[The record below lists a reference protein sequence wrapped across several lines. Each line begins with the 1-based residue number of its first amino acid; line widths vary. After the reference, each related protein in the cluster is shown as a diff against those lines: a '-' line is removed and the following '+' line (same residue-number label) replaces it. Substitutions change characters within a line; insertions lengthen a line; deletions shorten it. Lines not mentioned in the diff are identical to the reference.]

1 MSKGCTMSAQ
11 SKEMKLAIKIA
22 GKVDKSFGSTLK
34 SVQSQIKTVAKVSA
48 AAVGAVATAVAGV
61 TTAAIKTGKEFEN
74 SMSQVAATMGI
85 DKATKDGLKNYQTLE
100 TAAKEMGESTAF
112 TASEAAEGLNYLA
125 LAGYSADQ
133 AATALPYTLKLAGAG
148 AMDLADASD
157 MVTDA
162 MSALN
167 LEANNKNL
175 STFSDQL
182 AKSASTTN
190 TNVKQLGEAILTV
203 GGTAA
208 NLKGGTAE
216 LNTALGILANNGI
229 KGAEG
234 GTHLRNMLLSL
245 ESPTDAAAKQLE
257 KLGVNVYDAKGN
269 LRSLNDIF
277 SDVQKSTKG
286 MTNQQVDGILAT
298 LFNKRDLASARAMM
312 KAAGDDFSK
321 IEKTISDSAGA
332 CDQMYKTQLDN
343 LEGDLALFTSA
354 LQGLGIEVYENIGGG
369 VREGVQLATECIGDL
384 NKAFKKNGLQGLV
397 GEFGSVLSKAV
408 NYVSDLAPKLTDSAV
423 DLITSFISGIE
434 KSSDNIAKSA
444 TSVFSKLITGASKIA
459 PKLLTLAA
467 TLLISLITA
476 LQSEFPTIEKAFFQ
490 GLKQLISNAL
500 KLLPQILDVGLDFV
514 LALADGIVS
523 GLPQCF
529 SIATMLITKLC
540 DVINSE
546 LPQILQIGIQL
557 ILNLVYGIL
566 ENLPQIARSVML
578 IINTLI
584 QCILQNLPIILSA
597 GIELLYALIN
607 GIMNNLDYIIQAVIA
622 IITELI
628 TCLAQ
633 NAPLLATSAISLISA
648 LVVGLLQALP
658 QLIAA
663 VPQLIIALVN
673 AFKNYDWS
681 TLGKDI
687 ISGIK
692 SGLLAM
698 KDSLIAT
705 VKNIFKSVKSIFSRK
720 ITANVSASSS
730 GAKPHASGGI
740 FPRSTI
746 VPTIQA
752 AHAAGGVFTSP
763 TVIPSINGAN
773 HLVGE
778 AGAEAILPLNSLWN
792 NLSNTLNPNF
802 SVMSNRIAEL
812 ANKIE
817 GGNKGDGNDNNGDT
831 PTIIFSPQI
840 IIQGNADKNDVKEA
854 VKMSQTE
861 FERFMN
867 EYLKKKK
874 RIRL

>member
-1 MSKGCTMSAQ
+1 MSAK

-321 IEKTISDSAGA
+321 IEKAISDSAGA

-459 PKLLTLAA
+459 PKLLTLAG

-476 LQSEFPTIEKAFFQ
+476 LQSELPTIEKTFFQ

-529 SIATMLITKLC
+529 SIATMLITELC
-540 DVINSE
+540 GVINSE

-566 ENLPQIARSVML
+566 ENLPQIARSAML

-705 VKNIFKSVKSIFSRK
+705 VRNIFKSIKSIFSRK

-730 GAKPHASGGI
+730 GGKPHASGGI

-746 VPTIQA
+746 IPTIQA

-792 NLSNTLNPNF
+792 NLSNTFNPNF

-817 GGNKGDGNDNNGDT
+817 GGNKGDGNYNNIDT
-831 PTIIFSPQI
+831 PTIVFSPQI
-840 IIQGNADKNDVKEA
+840 IIQGNANKNDVKEA

-874 RIRL
+874 RIKL

>member
-1 MSKGCTMSAQ
+1 MSAK

-459 PKLLTLAA
+459 PKLLTLAG

-476 LQSEFPTIEKAFFQ
+476 LQSELPTIEKTFFQ

-529 SIATMLITKLC
+529 SIATMLITELC
-540 DVINSE
+540 GVINSE

-566 ENLPQIARSVML
+566 ENLPQIARSAML

-720 ITANVSASSS
+720 ITANISASSS
-730 GAKPHASGGI
+730 GGKPHASGGI

-746 VPTIQA
+746 IPTIQA

-792 NLSNTLNPNF
+792 NLSNTFNPNF

-817 GGNKGDGNDNNGDT
+817 SGNKGDGNYNNGDT
-831 PTIIFSPQI
+831 PTIVFSPKI

-861 FERFMN
+861 FEKFMN

-874 RIRL
+874 RIQL

>member
-1 MSKGCTMSAQ
+1 MSAK

-245 ESPTDAAAKQLE
+245 ESPTAAAAKQLE

-321 IEKTISDSAGA
+321 IEKTISESAGA

-354 LQGLGIEVYENIGGG
+354 LQGLGIEIYENIGGG

-408 NYVSDLAPKLTDSAV
+408 NYISDLAPKLTDSAV
-423 DLITSFISGIE
+423 DLITSFILRIE

-444 TSVFSKLITGASKIA
+444 TSVFSKLIAGASKIA
-459 PKLLTLAA
+459 PELLTLAG

-476 LQSEFPTIEKAFFQ
+476 LQGELPTIEKTFFQ

-529 SIATMLITKLC
+529 SIATMLITELC
-540 DVINSE
+540 GVINSE

-566 ENLPQIARSVML
+566 ENLPQIARSAML

-720 ITANVSASSS
+720 ITANISASSS
-730 GAKPHASGGI
+730 GGKPHASGGI

-746 VPTIQA
+746 IPTIQA

-792 NLSNTLNPNF
+792 NLSNTFNPNF

-817 GGNKGDGNDNNGDT
+817 GGNKGDSNYNNGDT
-831 PTIIFSPQI
+831 PTIVFSPQI

>member
-1 MSKGCTMSAQ
+1 MSAK
-11 SKEMKLAIKIA
+11 SKEMKLAIRIA
-22 GKVDKSFGSTLK
+22 GKVDKSFGSALK

-459 PKLLTLAA
+459 PKLLTLAG

-476 LQSEFPTIEKAFFQ
+476 LQSELPTIEKTFFQ

-514 LALADGIVS
+514 LALADGIVN

-597 GIELLYALIN
+597 GIELFYALIN

-720 ITANVSASSS
+720 ITANISASSS
-730 GAKPHASGGI
+730 GGKPHASGGI

-746 VPTIQA
+746 IPTIQA

-792 NLSNTLNPNF
+792 NLSNTFNPNF

-817 GGNKGDGNDNNGDT
+817 SGNKGDGNYNNGDT
-831 PTIIFSPQI
+831 PTIVFSPQI

-874 RIRL
+874 RIQL

>member
-1 MSKGCTMSAQ
+1 MREK
-11 SKEMKLAIKIA
+11 SKEMKLAVRIA
-22 GKVDKSFGSTLK
+22 GKVDKSFGLALK

-100 TAAKEMGESTAF
+100 TAAKKMGESTAF

-459 PKLLTLAA
+459 PKLLTLAG

-476 LQSEFPTIEKAFFQ
+476 LQSELPTIEKTFFQ

-529 SIATMLITKLC
+529 SIVTMLITKLC
-540 DVINSE
+540 GVINSE

-578 IINTLI
+578 IINTFI

-692 SGLLAM
+692 SGLLSM

-705 VKNIFKSVKSIFSRK
+705 VKNIFKSIKSIFSRK

-746 VPTIQA
+746 IPTIQA

-792 NLSNTLNPNF
+792 NLSNTFNPNF

-817 GGNKGDGNDNNGDT
+817 SGNKGDGNYNNGDT
-831 PTIIFSPQI
+831 PTIVFSPQI

>member
-1 MSKGCTMSAQ
+1 MSAK

-459 PKLLTLAA
+459 PKLLTLAG

-476 LQSEFPTIEKAFFQ
+476 LQSELPTIEKTFFQ

-529 SIATMLITKLC
+529 SIATMLITELC
-540 DVINSE
+540 GVINSE
-546 LPQILQIGIQL
+546 FPQILQIGIQL

-566 ENLPQIARSVML
+566 ENLPQIARSAML

-720 ITANVSASSS
+720 ITANISASSS
-730 GAKPHASGGI
+730 GGKPHASGGI

-746 VPTIQA
+746 IPTIQA

-792 NLSNTLNPNF
+792 NLSNTFNPNF

-817 GGNKGDGNDNNGDT
+817 SGNKGDGNYNNGDT
-831 PTIIFSPQI
+831 PTIVFSPKI

-861 FERFMN
+861 FEKFMN

-874 RIRL
+874 RIQL

>member
-1 MSKGCTMSAQ
+1 MSKGCTMSAK

-85 DKATKDGLKNYQTLE
+85 DKATKNGLKNYQTLE

-245 ESPTDAAAKQLE
+245 ESPTAAAAKQLE

-321 IEKTISDSAGA
+321 IEKTISESAGA

-354 LQGLGIEVYENIGGG
+354 LQGLGIEIYENIGGG

-423 DLITSFISGIE
+423 DLITSFILGIE

-444 TSVFSKLITGASKIA
+444 TSVFSKLIAGASKIA
-459 PKLLTLAA
+459 PELLTLAG

-476 LQSEFPTIEKAFFQ
+476 LQGELPTIEKTFFQ

-514 LALADGIVS
+514 LALVDGIVS

-529 SIATMLITKLC
+529 SIATMLITELC
-540 DVINSE
+540 GVINSE

-566 ENLPQIARSVML
+566 ENLPQIARSAML

-720 ITANVSASSS
+720 ITANISASSS
-730 GAKPHASGGI
+730 GGKPHASGGI

-746 VPTIQA
+746 IPTIQA

-792 NLSNTLNPNF
+792 NLSNTFNPNF

-817 GGNKGDGNDNNGDT
+817 SGNKGDDNYNNGDT
-831 PTIIFSPQI
+831 PTIVFSPQI

-874 RIRL
+874 RIQL

>member
-1 MSKGCTMSAQ
+1 MSAQ

-423 DLITSFISGIE
+423 DLITSFISEIE

-854 VKMSQTE
+854 VKMSQAE

>member
-1 MSKGCTMSAQ
+1 MSAQ

-557 ILNLVYGIL
+557 IFNLVYGIL

-817 GGNKGDGNDNNGDT
+817 SGNKGDGNYNNGDT
-831 PTIIFSPQI
+831 PTIVFSPQI

>member
-1 MSKGCTMSAQ
+1 MSAK

-245 ESPTDAAAKQLE
+245 ESPTAAAAKQLE

-321 IEKTISDSAGA
+321 IEKTISESAGA

-354 LQGLGIEVYENIGGG
+354 LQGLGIEIYENIGGG

-408 NYVSDLAPKLTDSAV
+408 NYISDLAPKLTDSAV
-423 DLITSFISGIE
+423 DLITSFILGIE

-444 TSVFSKLITGASKIA
+444 TSVFSKLIAGASKIA
-459 PKLLTLAA
+459 PELLTLAG

-476 LQSEFPTIEKAFFQ
+476 LQGELPTIEKTFFQ

-529 SIATMLITKLC
+529 SIATMLITELC
-540 DVINSE
+540 GVINSE

-566 ENLPQIARSVML
+566 ENLPQIARSAML

-720 ITANVSASSS
+720 ITANISASSS
-730 GAKPHASGGI
+730 GGKPHASGGI

-746 VPTIQA
+746 IPTIQA

-792 NLSNTLNPNF
+792 NLSNTFNPNF

-817 GGNKGDGNDNNGDT
+817 SGNKGDDNYNNGDT
-831 PTIIFSPQI
+831 PTIVFSPQI

>member
-1 MSKGCTMSAQ
+1 MSAK

-22 GKVDKSFGSTLK
+22 GKVDKSFGSALK

-321 IEKTISDSAGA
+321 IEKTISESAGA

-354 LQGLGIEVYENIGGG
+354 LQGLGIEIYENIGGG
-369 VREGVQLATECIGDL
+369 VRKGVQLATECIGDL

-423 DLITSFISGIE
+423 DLITSFILGIE

-444 TSVFSKLITGASKIA
+444 TSVFSKLIAGASKIA
-459 PKLLTLAA
+459 PELLTLAG

-476 LQSEFPTIEKAFFQ
+476 LQGELPTIEKTFFQ

-529 SIATMLITKLC
+529 SIATMLITELC
-540 DVINSE
+540 GVINSE

-566 ENLPQIARSVML
+566 ENLPQIARSAML

-607 GIMNNLDYIIQAVIA
+607 GIINNLDYIIQAVIA

-720 ITANVSASSS
+720 ITANISASSS
-730 GAKPHASGGI
+730 GGKPHASGGI

-746 VPTIQA
+746 IPTIQA

-792 NLSNTLNPNF
+792 NLSNTFNPNF

-817 GGNKGDGNDNNGDT
+817 GGNKGDDNYNNGDT
-831 PTIIFSPQI
+831 PTIVFSPQI

-874 RIRL
+874 RIQL

>member
-1 MSKGCTMSAQ
+1 MSAK

-245 ESPTDAAAKQLE
+245 ESPTAAAAKQLE

-321 IEKTISDSAGA
+321 IEKTISESAGA

-354 LQGLGIEVYENIGGG
+354 LQGLGIEIYENIGGG

-397 GEFGSVLSKAV
+397 GEFGNVLSKAV

-423 DLITSFISGIE
+423 DLITSFILGIE

-444 TSVFSKLITGASKIA
+444 TSVFSKLIAGASKIT
-459 PKLLTLAA
+459 PELLTLAG

-476 LQSEFPTIEKAFFQ
+476 LQSELPTIEKTFFQ

-529 SIATMLITKLC
+529 SIATMLITELC
-540 DVINSE
+540 GVINSE

-566 ENLPQIARSVML
+566 ENLPQIARSAML

-720 ITANVSASSS
+720 ITANISASSS
-730 GAKPHASGGI
+730 GGKPHASGGI

-746 VPTIQA
+746 IPTIQA

-792 NLSNTLNPNF
+792 NLSNTFNPNF

-817 GGNKGDGNDNNGDT
+817 SGNKGDDNYNNGDT
-831 PTIIFSPQI
+831 PTIVFSPQI

>member
-1 MSKGCTMSAQ
+1 MSAK

-354 LQGLGIEVYENIGGG
+354 LQGLGIEIYENIGGG

-397 GEFGSVLSKAV
+397 GEFGNVLSKAV
-408 NYVSDLAPKLTDSAV
+408 NYVSNLAPKLTDSAV
-423 DLITSFISGIE
+423 DLITSFILGIE

-444 TSVFSKLITGASKIA
+444 TSVFSKLIAGASKIA
-459 PKLLTLAA
+459 PELLTLAG

-476 LQSEFPTIEKAFFQ
+476 LQSELPTIEKTFFQ

-529 SIATMLITKLC
+529 SIATMLITELC
-540 DVINSE
+540 GVINAE
-546 LPQILQIGIQL
+546 
-557 ILNLVYGIL
+557 
-566 ENLPQIARSVML
+566 LPQIARSAML

-633 NAPLLATSAISLISA
+633 NAPLLATSAISLIGA

-705 VKNIFKSVKSIFSRK
+705 VRNIFKSIKSIFSRK

-730 GAKPHASGGI
+730 GGKPHASGGI

-746 VPTIQA
+746 IPTIQA

-792 NLSNTLNPNF
+792 NLSNTFNPNF

-831 PTIIFSPQI
+831 PTIIFQPQI

>member
-1 MSKGCTMSAQ
+1 MSAK

-245 ESPTDAAAKQLE
+245 ESPTAAAVKQLK

-321 IEKTISDSAGA
+321 IEKTISESAGA

-354 LQGLGIEVYENIGGG
+354 LQGLGIEIYENIGGG

-423 DLITSFISGIE
+423 DLITSFILGIE

-444 TSVFSKLITGASKIA
+444 TSVFSKLIAGASKIT
-459 PKLLTLAA
+459 PELLTLAG

-476 LQSEFPTIEKAFFQ
+476 LQGELPTIEKIFFQ

-529 SIATMLITKLC
+529 SIATMLITELC
-540 DVINSE
+540 GVINSE

-566 ENLPQIARSVML
+566 ENLPQIARSAMM

-607 GIMNNLDYIIQAVIA
+607 GIMNNSDYIIQAVIA

-692 SGLLAM
+692 SGLLTM

-720 ITANVSASSS
+720 ITANISASSS
-730 GAKPHASGGI
+730 GEKPHASGGI

-746 VPTIQA
+746 IPTIQA

-792 NLSNTLNPNF
+792 NLSNMFNPNF

-817 GGNKGDGNDNNGDT
+817 SGNKGDGNYNNGDT
-831 PTIIFSPQI
+831 PTIVFSPQI

>member
-1 MSKGCTMSAQ
+1 MSAK

-48 AAVGAVATAVAGV
+48 AAVGAVATVVAGV

-245 ESPTDAAAKQLE
+245 ESPTAAAAKQLE

-321 IEKTISDSAGA
+321 IEKTISESAGA

-354 LQGLGIEVYENIGGG
+354 LQGLGIEIYENIGGG

-408 NYVSDLAPKLTDSAV
+408 NYVSDLAPKLTESAV
-423 DLITSFISGIE
+423 DLITSFILGIE

-444 TSVFSKLITGASKIA
+444 TSVFSKLIAGVSKIT
-459 PKLLTLAA
+459 PELLTLTG

-476 LQSEFPTIEKAFFQ
+476 LQSELPTIEKTFFQ

-523 GLPQCF
+523 GLPQYF
-529 SIATMLITKLC
+529 SIVTMLITKLC
-540 DVINSE
+540 GVINSE

-566 ENLPQIARSVML
+566 ENLPQIARSAML

-607 GIMNNLDYIIQAVIA
+607 GIMNNLNYIIQAVIA

-633 NAPLLATSAISLISA
+633 NAPLLATSAISLIGA

-720 ITANVSASSS
+720 ITANISASSS
-730 GAKPHASGGI
+730 GGKPHASGGI

-746 VPTIQA
+746 IPTIQA

-792 NLSNTLNPNF
+792 NLSNTFNPNF

-817 GGNKGDGNDNNGDT
+817 CGNKGDGNDNNGDT
-831 PTIIFSPQI
+831 PTIIFQPQI

>member
-1 MSKGCTMSAQ
+1 MSAQ

-354 LQGLGIEVYENIGGG
+354 LQGLGIEIYENIGGG

-408 NYVSDLAPKLTDSAV
+408 NYVSNLAPKLTDSAV
-423 DLITSFISGIE
+423 DLITSFILGIE

-444 TSVFSKLITGASKIA
+444 TSVFSKLIAGASKIA
-459 PKLLTLAA
+459 PELLTLAG

-476 LQSEFPTIEKAFFQ
+476 LHSELPTIEKTFFQ
-490 GLKQLISNAL
+490 GVKQLISNAL

-529 SIATMLITKLC
+529 SIATMLITELC
-540 DVINSE
+540 GVINAE

-566 ENLPQIARSVML
+566 ENLPQIARSAML

-607 GIMNNLDYIIQAVIA
+607 GIMNNLNYIIQAVIA

-633 NAPLLATSAISLISA
+633 NAPLLATSAISLIGA

-720 ITANVSASSS
+720 ITANISASSS
-730 GAKPHASGGI
+730 GGKPHASGGI

-746 VPTIQA
+746 IPTIQA

-792 NLSNTLNPNF
+792 NLSNTFNPNF

-817 GGNKGDGNDNNGDT
+817 SGNKGDGNYNNIDT
-831 PTIIFSPQI
+831 PTIVFSPQI

-861 FERFMN
+861 FERFIN

-874 RIRL
+874 RIKL

>member
-1 MSKGCTMSAQ
+1 MSAK

-245 ESPTDAAAKQLE
+245 ESPTAAAAKQLE

-321 IEKTISDSAGA
+321 IEKTISESAGA

-354 LQGLGIEVYENIGGG
+354 LQGLGIEIYENIGGG

-397 GEFGSVLSKAV
+397 GEFGNVLSKAV

-423 DLITSFISGIE
+423 DLITSFILGIE

-444 TSVFSKLITGASKIA
+444 TSVFSKLIAGASKIT
-459 PKLLTLAA
+459 PELLTLAG

-476 LQSEFPTIEKAFFQ
+476 LQSELPTIEKTFFQ

-529 SIATMLITKLC
+529 SIATMLITELC
-540 DVINSE
+540 GVINSE

-566 ENLPQIARSVML
+566 ENLPQIARSAML

-705 VKNIFKSVKSIFSRK
+705 VKNIFKGVKSIFSRK
-720 ITANVSASSS
+720 ITANISASSS
-730 GAKPHASGGI
+730 GGKPHASGGI

-746 VPTIQA
+746 IPTIQA

-792 NLSNTLNPNF
+792 NLSNTFNPNF

-817 GGNKGDGNDNNGDT
+817 NGNKGDDNYNNGDT
-831 PTIIFSPQI
+831 PTIVFSPQI

-874 RIRL
+874 RIQL

>member
-1 MSKGCTMSAQ
+1 MSAQ

-34 SVQSQIKTVAKVSA
+34 SVQSQIKTAAKVSA

-125 LAGYSADQ
+125 LAGYSADK

-444 TSVFSKLITGASKIA
+444 TSVFSKLIAGASKIA

-705 VKNIFKSVKSIFSRK
+705 VKNIFKSIKSIFSRK

-740 FPRSTI
+740 FQRSTI

-792 NLSNTLNPNF
+792 NLSNTFNPNF

-854 VKMSQTE
+854 VKMSQAE

>member
-1 MSKGCTMSAQ
+1 MSAK

-459 PKLLTLAA
+459 PKLLTLAG

-476 LQSEFPTIEKAFFQ
+476 LQSELPTIEKTFFQ

-540 DVINSE
+540 GVINSE

-566 ENLPQIARSVML
+566 ENLPQIARSAML

-607 GIMNNLDYIIQAVIA
+607 GIMNNLNYIIQAVIA

-633 NAPLLATSAISLISA
+633 NAPLLATSAISLIGA

-720 ITANVSASSS
+720 ITANISASSS
-730 GAKPHASGGI
+730 GGKPHASGGI

-746 VPTIQA
+746 IPTIQA

-792 NLSNTLNPNF
+792 NLSNTFNPNF

-817 GGNKGDGNDNNGDT
+817 CGNKGDGNDNNGDT
-831 PTIIFSPQI
+831 PTIIFQPQI

>member
-1 MSKGCTMSAQ
+1 MSAQ

-34 SVQSQIKTVAKVSA
+34 SVQSQIKTVTKVSA

-854 VKMSQTE
+854 VKMSQAE

>member
-1 MSKGCTMSAQ
+1 MSAK

-22 GKVDKSFGSTLK
+22 GKVDKSFGSALK

-245 ESPTDAAAKQLE
+245 ESPTAAAAKQLE

-321 IEKTISDSAGA
+321 IEKTISESAGA

-354 LQGLGIEVYENIGGG
+354 LQGLGIEIYENIGGG

-397 GEFGSVLSKAV
+397 GEFGNVLSKAV

-423 DLITSFISGIE
+423 DLITSFILGIE

-444 TSVFSKLITGASKIA
+444 TSVFSKLIAGASKIT
-459 PKLLTLAA
+459 PELLTLAG

-476 LQSEFPTIEKAFFQ
+476 LQSELPTIEKTFFQ

-529 SIATMLITKLC
+529 SIATMLITELC
-540 DVINSE
+540 GVINSE

-566 ENLPQIARSVML
+566 ENLPQIARSAML

-705 VKNIFKSVKSIFSRK
+705 VKNIFKGVKSIFSRK
-720 ITANVSASSS
+720 ITANISASSS
-730 GAKPHASGGI
+730 GGKPHASGGI

-746 VPTIQA
+746 IPTIQA

-792 NLSNTLNPNF
+792 NLSNTFNPNF

-817 GGNKGDGNDNNGDT
+817 SGNKGDDNYNNGDT
-831 PTIIFSPQI
+831 PTIVFSPQI

-874 RIRL
+874 RIQL

>member
-1 MSKGCTMSAQ
+1 MSAK

-245 ESPTDAAAKQLE
+245 ESPTAAAAKQLE

-321 IEKTISDSAGA
+321 IEKTISESAGA

-354 LQGLGIEVYENIGGG
+354 LQGLGIEIYENIGGG

-500 KLLPQILDVGLDFV
+500 KLSPQILDVGLDFV

-854 VKMSQTE
+854 VKMSQAE

>member
-1 MSKGCTMSAQ
+1 MSAK

-245 ESPTDAAAKQLE
+245 ESPTAAAAKQLE

-321 IEKTISDSAGA
+321 IEKTISESAGA

-354 LQGLGIEVYENIGGG
+354 LQGLGIEIYENIGGG

-397 GEFGSVLSKAV
+397 GEFGNVLSKAV

-423 DLITSFISGIE
+423 DLITSFILGIE

-444 TSVFSKLITGASKIA
+444 TSVFSKLIAGASKIT
-459 PKLLTLAA
+459 PELLTLAG

-476 LQSEFPTIEKAFFQ
+476 LQSELPTIEKTFFQ

-529 SIATMLITKLC
+529 SIATMLITELC
-540 DVINSE
+540 GVINSE

-566 ENLPQIARSVML
+566 ENLPQIARSAML

-705 VKNIFKSVKSIFSRK
+705 VKNIFKGVKSIFSRK
-720 ITANVSASSS
+720 ITANISASSS
-730 GAKPHASGGI
+730 GGKPHASGGI

-746 VPTIQA
+746 IPTIQA

-792 NLSNTLNPNF
+792 NLSNTFNPNF
-802 SVMSNRIAEL
+802 SVMSNLIAEL

-817 GGNKGDGNDNNGDT
+817 SGNKGDDNYNNGDT
-831 PTIIFSPQI
+831 PTIVFSPQI

-874 RIRL
+874 RIQL

>member
-1 MSKGCTMSAQ
+1 MSAK

-48 AAVGAVATAVAGV
+48 AAVGAGATAVAGV

-459 PKLLTLAA
+459 PKLLTLAG

-476 LQSEFPTIEKAFFQ
+476 LQSELPTIEKTFFQ

-540 DVINSE
+540 GVINSE

-566 ENLPQIARSVML
+566 ENLPQIARSAML

-705 VKNIFKSVKSIFSRK
+705 VRNIFKSIKSIFSRK

-730 GAKPHASGGI
+730 GGKPHASGGI

-746 VPTIQA
+746 IPTIQA

-792 NLSNTLNPNF
+792 NLSNTFNPNF

-831 PTIIFSPQI
+831 PTIKIGRASCR
-840 IIQGNADKNDVKEA
+840 
-854 VKMSQTE
+854 
-861 FERFMN
+861 ERV
-867 EYLKKKK
+867 
-874 RIRL
+874 

>member
-1 MSKGCTMSAQ
+1 MSAK

-22 GKVDKSFGSTLK
+22 GKVDKSFGSALK

-245 ESPTDAAAKQLE
+245 ESPTAAAAKQLE

-321 IEKTISDSAGA
+321 IEKTISESAGA

-354 LQGLGIEVYENIGGG
+354 LQGLGIEIYENIGGG

-408 NYVSDLAPKLTDSAV
+408 NYVSDLAPKLTESAV
-423 DLITSFISGIE
+423 DLITSFILGIE

-444 TSVFSKLITGASKIA
+444 TSVFSKLIAGVSKIT
-459 PKLLTLAA
+459 PELLTLTG

-476 LQSEFPTIEKAFFQ
+476 LQSELPTIEKTFFQ

-529 SIATMLITKLC
+529 SIATMLITELC
-540 DVINSE
+540 GVINSE

-566 ENLPQIARSVML
+566 ENLPQIARSAML

-663 VPQLIIALVN
+663 VPQLITALVN

-720 ITANVSASSS
+720 ITANISASSS
-730 GAKPHASGGI
+730 GEKPHASGGI

-746 VPTIQA
+746 IPTIQA

-792 NLSNTLNPNF
+792 NLSNTFNPNF

-817 GGNKGDGNDNNGDT
+817 SRNKGDGNYNNGDT
-831 PTIIFSPQI
+831 PTIVFSPQI

-874 RIRL
+874 RIQL

>member
-1 MSKGCTMSAQ
+1 MSAK

-298 LFNKRDLASARAMM
+298 LFNKRDLASVRAMM

-321 IEKTISDSAGA
+321 IEKTISESAGA

-354 LQGLGIEVYENIGGG
+354 LQGLGIEIYENIGGG

-408 NYVSDLAPKLTDSAV
+408 NYVSNLAPKLTDSAV
-423 DLITSFISGIE
+423 DLITSFILGIE

-444 TSVFSKLITGASKIA
+444 TSVFSKLIAGASKIA
-459 PKLLTLAA
+459 PELLTLAG

-476 LQSEFPTIEKAFFQ
+476 LQSELPTIEKTFFQ

-529 SIATMLITKLC
+529 SIATMLITELC
-540 DVINSE
+540 GVINAE

-566 ENLPQIARSVML
+566 ENLPQIARSAML

-584 QCILQNLPIILSA
+584 QCILQNLPIIMSA

-633 NAPLLATSAISLISA
+633 NAPLLATSAISLIGA

-705 VKNIFKSVKSIFSRK
+705 VRNIFKSIKSIFSRK

-730 GAKPHASGGI
+730 GGKPHASGGI

-746 VPTIQA
+746 IPTIQA

-792 NLSNTLNPNF
+792 NLSNTFNPNF

-840 IIQGNADKNDVKEA
+840 IIQGNADKNDVKKA

>member
-1 MSKGCTMSAQ
+1 MSAK

-48 AAVGAVATAVAGV
+48 AAVGAVATAVA
-61 TTAAIKTGKEFEN
+61 TAAIKTGKEFEN

-459 PKLLTLAA
+459 PKLLTLAG

-476 LQSEFPTIEKAFFQ
+476 LQSELPTIEKTFFQ

-529 SIATMLITKLC
+529 SIATMLITELC
-540 DVINSE
+540 GVINSE

-566 ENLPQIARSVML
+566 ENLPQIERSAML

-720 ITANVSASSS
+720 ITANISASSS
-730 GAKPHASGGI
+730 GGKPHASGGI

-746 VPTIQA
+746 IPTIQA

-792 NLSNTLNPNF
+792 NLSNTFNPNF

>member
-1 MSKGCTMSAQ
+1 MSAK

-245 ESPTDAAAKQLE
+245 ESPTAAAAKQLE

-321 IEKTISDSAGA
+321 IEKTISESAGA

-354 LQGLGIEVYENIGGG
+354 LQGLGIEIYENIGGE

-408 NYVSDLAPKLTDSAV
+408 NYISDLAPKLTDSAV
-423 DLITSFISGIE
+423 DLITSFILGIE

-444 TSVFSKLITGASKIA
+444 TSVFSKLIAGASKIA
-459 PKLLTLAA
+459 PELLTLAG

-476 LQSEFPTIEKAFFQ
+476 LQGELPTIEKTFFQ

-529 SIATMLITKLC
+529 SIATMLITELC
-540 DVINSE
+540 GVINSE

-566 ENLPQIARSVML
+566 ENLPQIARSAML

-720 ITANVSASSS
+720 ITANISASSS
-730 GAKPHASGGI
+730 GGKPHASGGI

-746 VPTIQA
+746 IPTIQA

-792 NLSNTLNPNF
+792 NLSNTFNPNF

-817 GGNKGDGNDNNGDT
+817 GGNKGDSNYNNGDT
-831 PTIIFSPQI
+831 PTIVFSPQI

>member
-1 MSKGCTMSAQ
+1 MSAK

-22 GKVDKSFGSTLK
+22 GKVDKSFGSALK

-245 ESPTDAAAKQLE
+245 ESPTAAAAKQLE

-321 IEKTISDSAGA
+321 IEKTISESAGA

-354 LQGLGIEVYENIGGG
+354 LQGLGIEIYENIGGG

-423 DLITSFISGIE
+423 DLITSFILGIE
-434 KSSDNIAKSA
+434 KSSDNITKSA
-444 TSVFSKLITGASKIA
+444 TSVFSKLIAGVSKIT
-459 PKLLTLAA
+459 PELLTIAG

-476 LQSEFPTIEKAFFQ
+476 LQSELPTIEKTFFQ

-529 SIATMLITKLC
+529 NIATMLITELC
-540 DVINSE
+540 GVINSE

-566 ENLPQIARSVML
+566 ENLPQIARSAML

-698 KDSLIAT
+698 KDSLITT

-720 ITANVSASSS
+720 ITANISASSS
-730 GAKPHASGGI
+730 GGKPHASGGI

-746 VPTIQA
+746 IPTIQA

-792 NLSNTLNPNF
+792 NLSNTFNPNF

-817 GGNKGDGNDNNGDT
+817 SGNKGDDNYNNGDT
-831 PTIIFSPQI
+831 PTIVFSPQI

-874 RIRL
+874 RIQL

>member
-1 MSKGCTMSAQ
+1 MSAQ

-34 SVQSQIKTVAKVSA
+34 SVQSQIKTVTKVSA

-705 VKNIFKSVKSIFSRK
+705 VRNIFKSIKSIFSRK
-720 ITANVSASSS
+720 ITANVSASSL
-730 GAKPHASGGI
+730 GGKPHASGGI

-746 VPTIQA
+746 IPTIQA

-792 NLSNTLNPNF
+792 NLSNTFNPNF

>member
-1 MSKGCTMSAQ
+1 MSAK

-48 AAVGAVATAVAGV
+48 AAVGAVATVVAGV

-245 ESPTDAAAKQLE
+245 ESPTAAAAKQLE

-321 IEKTISDSAGA
+321 IEKTISESAGA

-354 LQGLGIEVYENIGGG
+354 LQGLGIEIYENIGGG

-408 NYVSDLAPKLTDSAV
+408 NYISDLAPKLTDSAV
-423 DLITSFISGIE
+423 DLITSFILGIE

-444 TSVFSKLITGASKIA
+444 TSVFSKLIAGASKIA
-459 PKLLTLAA
+459 PELLTLAG

-476 LQSEFPTIEKAFFQ
+476 LQGELPTIEKTFFQ

-529 SIATMLITKLC
+529 SIATMLITELC
-540 DVINSE
+540 GVINSE

-566 ENLPQIARSVML
+566 ENLPQIARSAML

-720 ITANVSASSS
+720 ITANISASSS
-730 GAKPHASGGI
+730 GGKPHASGGI

-746 VPTIQA
+746 IPTIQA

-792 NLSNTLNPNF
+792 NLSNTFNPNF

-817 GGNKGDGNDNNGDT
+817 GGNKGDSNYNNGDT
-831 PTIIFSPQI
+831 PTIVFSPQI

>member
-1 MSKGCTMSAQ
+1 MSAK

-459 PKLLTLAA
+459 PKLLTLAG

-476 LQSEFPTIEKAFFQ
+476 LQSELPTIEKTFFQ

-529 SIATMLITKLC
+529 SIATMLITELC
-540 DVINSE
+540 GVINSE

-566 ENLPQIARSVML
+566 ENLPQIARSAML

-648 LVVGLLQALP
+648 LVVGLLQSLP

-720 ITANVSASSS
+720 ITANISASSS
-730 GAKPHASGGI
+730 GGKPHASGGI

-746 VPTIQA
+746 IPTIQA

-792 NLSNTLNPNF
+792 NLSNTFNPNF

-817 GGNKGDGNDNNGDT
+817 SGNKGDGNYNNGDT
-831 PTIIFSPQI
+831 PTIVFSPKI

-861 FERFMN
+861 FEKFMN

-874 RIRL
+874 RIQL

>member
-1 MSKGCTMSAQ
+1 MSAK

-459 PKLLTLAA
+459 PKLLTLAG

-476 LQSEFPTIEKAFFQ
+476 LQSELPTIEKTFFQ

-529 SIATMLITKLC
+529 SIATMLITELC
-540 DVINSE
+540 GMINSE

-566 ENLPQIARSVML
+566 ENLPQIARSAML

-720 ITANVSASSS
+720 ITANISASSS
-730 GAKPHASGGI
+730 GGKPHASGGI

-746 VPTIQA
+746 IPTIQA

-792 NLSNTLNPNF
+792 NLSNTFNPNF

-817 GGNKGDGNDNNGDT
+817 SGNKGDGNYNNGDT
-831 PTIIFSPQI
+831 PTIVFSPKI

-861 FERFMN
+861 FEKFMN

-874 RIRL
+874 RIQL

>member
-1 MSKGCTMSAQ
+1 MSAK

-245 ESPTDAAAKQLE
+245 ESPTAAAAKQLE

-321 IEKTISDSAGA
+321 IEKTISESAGA

-354 LQGLGIEVYENIGGG
+354 LQGLGIEIYENIGGG

-423 DLITSFISGIE
+423 DLITSFILGIE

-444 TSVFSKLITGASKIA
+444 TSVFSKLIAGASKIA
-459 PKLLTLAA
+459 PELLTLAG

-476 LQSEFPTIEKAFFQ
+476 LQGELPTIEKTFFQ

-529 SIATMLITKLC
+529 SIATMLITELC
-540 DVINSE
+540 GVINSE

-566 ENLPQIARSVML
+566 ENLPQIARSAML

-720 ITANVSASSS
+720 ITANISASSS
-730 GAKPHASGGI
+730 GGKPHASGGI

-746 VPTIQA
+746 IPTIQA

-792 NLSNTLNPNF
+792 NLSNTFNPNF

-817 GGNKGDGNDNNGDT
+817 SGNKGDSNYNNGDT
-831 PTIIFSPQI
+831 PTIVFSPQI

>member
-1 MSKGCTMSAQ
+1 MSAK

-48 AAVGAVATAVAGV
+48 AAVGAVATAVASV

-459 PKLLTLAA
+459 PKLLTLAG

-476 LQSEFPTIEKAFFQ
+476 LQSELPTIEKTFFQ

-540 DVINSE
+540 GVINSE

-566 ENLPQIARSVML
+566 ENLPQIARSAML

-607 GIMNNLDYIIQAVIA
+607 GIMNNLNYIIQAVIA

-633 NAPLLATSAISLISA
+633 NAPLLATSAISLIGA

-705 VKNIFKSVKSIFSRK
+705 VRNIFKSIKSIFSRK

-730 GAKPHASGGI
+730 GGKPHASGGI

-746 VPTIQA
+746 IPTIQA

-792 NLSNTLNPNF
+792 NLSNTFNPNF

>member
-1 MSKGCTMSAQ
+1 MSAK

-245 ESPTDAAAKQLE
+245 ESPTAAAAKQLE

-321 IEKTISDSAGA
+321 IEKTISESAGA

-354 LQGLGIEVYENIGGG
+354 LQGLGIEIYENIGGG

-408 NYVSDLAPKLTDSAV
+408 NYISDLAPKLTDSAV
-423 DLITSFISGIE
+423 DLITSFILGIE

-444 TSVFSKLITGASKIA
+444 TSVFSKLIAGASKIA
-459 PKLLTLAA
+459 PELLTLAG

-476 LQSEFPTIEKAFFQ
+476 LQGELPTIEKTFFQ

-529 SIATMLITKLC
+529 SIATMLITELC
-540 DVINSE
+540 GVINSE

-566 ENLPQIARSVML
+566 ENLPQIARSAML

-720 ITANVSASSS
+720 ITANISASSS
-730 GAKPHASGGI
+730 GGKPHASGGI

-746 VPTIQA
+746 IPTIQA

-792 NLSNTLNPNF
+792 NLSNTFNPNF

-817 GGNKGDGNDNNGDT
+817 GGNKGDSNYNNGDT
-831 PTIIFSPQI
+831 PTIVFSPQI

>member
-1 MSKGCTMSAQ
+1 MSAK

-245 ESPTDAAAKQLE
+245 ESPTAAAAKQLE

-321 IEKTISDSAGA
+321 IEKTISESAGA

-354 LQGLGIEVYENIGGG
+354 LQGLGIEIYENIGGG

-408 NYVSDLAPKLTDSAV
+408 NYISDLAPKLTDSAV
-423 DLITSFISGIE
+423 DLITSFILGIE

-444 TSVFSKLITGASKIA
+444 TSVFSKLIAGASKIA
-459 PKLLTLAA
+459 PELLTLAG

-476 LQSEFPTIEKAFFQ
+476 LQGELPTIEKTFFQ

-529 SIATMLITKLC
+529 SIATMLITELC
-540 DVINSE
+540 GVINSE

-566 ENLPQIARSVML
+566 ENLPQIERSAML

-720 ITANVSASSS
+720 ITANISASSS
-730 GAKPHASGGI
+730 GGKPHASGGI

-746 VPTIQA
+746 IPTIQA

-792 NLSNTLNPNF
+792 NLSNTFNPNF

-817 GGNKGDGNDNNGDT
+817 GGNKGDSNYNNGDT
-831 PTIIFSPQI
+831 PTIVFSPQI